1 MRWVGA
7 EACAFI
13 TNTRFM
19 ALVECGTYD
28 RVAWIAGAADAYI
41 VYGACVSVVA
51 GLTQIFRWIGADAC
65 LW

>member
-19 ALVECGTYD
+19 ALVECCTDY
-28 RVAWIAGAADAYI
+28 RVAWIAASADAYI
-41 VYGACVSVVA
+41 VYGACVTVIA
-51 GLTQIFRWIGADAC
+51 GRSQIFLWIGADSC
-65 LW
+65 LR